1 MDNMDKPTVEN
12 KLKSAWIVQIAV
24 TGTHQT
30 SMSLCCSYDKADF
43 KKRHKKQLKKRVG
56 EFHRTFVAMIVVGKK
71 KERAQRPSLNMLHTC
86 DPLAQNPKSTSL

>member
-30 SMSLCCSYDKADF
+30 SMSLYCSYDKADLKKTQKTTKKKSRRVSQNF
-43 KKRHKKQLKKRVG
+43 CRDDCCWQKKR
-56 EFHRTFVAMIVVGKK
+56 
-71 KERAQRPSLNMLHTC
+71 
-86 DPLAQNPKSTSL
+86 KSTKAFTEHAAHM